1 MHRAVRLA
9 WLLGLLAT
17 MPLSAQ
23 EAAFQYSTAPADAQT
38 AQSGSV
44 TFDDLAQEMPTSA
57 PAENGPAQTPSWQPA
72 WGLAALRVIP
82 AGPKMAPNGEKYHP
96 NFSLDL
102 ILDFWIWRSQGLYL
116 FADVSLW
123 GEKGENGVTNGRDGW
138 LGTSKRQFDL
148 LGGAAWNYAGHWEAR
163 VFGYTQNN
171 LNRGTD
177 LSAPYG
183 FMDGFGLENRYYLSP
198 EYDKLG
204 QTGFDI
210 ARATFLSIGYFPS
223 KDMVGNDGKPFE
235 PGPMLRAY
243 LIYDLWDWP
252 VYAFGDATF
261 IGERSFEPKLLFFD
275 VGLAARPFAF
285 WHQYQ
290 WEFRLGVEN
299 TADLQ
304 VHDLWSLWY
313 LSFRYII

>member
-1 MHRAVRLA
+1 MRGAVRLA
-9 WLLGLLAT
+9 WLLGLLGA

-23 EAAFQYSTAPADAQT
+23 EAAFPYGTASAGAESGQ
-38 AQSGSV
+38 AGSV
-44 TFDDLAQEMPTSA
+44 TFDAPAPEMPASP
-57 PAENGPAQTPSWQPA
+57 PAEIGPAPTPSWQTA
-72 WGLAALRVIP
+72 WGLVALRAIP

-96 NFSLDL
+96 NFSLDM
-102 ILDFWIWRSQGLYL
+102 ILDFWIWRRQGLYL
-116 FADVSLW
+116 FADVGLW

-138 LGTSKRQFDL
+138 MGTSKRQFDL
-148 LGGAAWNYAGHWEAR
+148 SGGAAWNYAGHWEAR
-163 VFGYTQNN
+163 AFGYTQNN

-177 LSAPYG
+177 LTAPYG
-183 FMDGFGLENRYYLSP
+183 FMDGFGLENRYYLSA

-235 PGPMLRAY
+235 PGPMLGAY
-243 LIYDLWDWP
+243 LIQDLWDRP
-252 VYAFGDATF
+252 LVYAFGAANL
-261 IGERSFEPKLLFFD
+261 IGERSFEPRLLFFD
-275 VGLAARPFAF
+275 VGLAARPFSA
-285 WHQYQ
+285 WRQ

-304 VHDLWSLWY
+304 VQNLWSLWY
-313 LSFRYII
+313 LSFRYIF